1 MEIKITKR
9 KKLLEINN
17 EMCHNFYYL
26 VHGRFYNDDKTAYRK
41 FHFVLWFDIFDV
53 DEYFNYVD
61 FDDGCQWIDRPITK
75 NMIDEYCEEIIWST
89 VSMVSDNLIIE
100 KIAENYID
108 EAFSTYGAQKI
119 LVAEHLG
126 ISVSELNFLSK
137 YIGIDSRVWE

>member
-26 VHGRFYNDDKTAYRK
+26 VHGRFYNDDKNAYRK
-41 FHFVLWFDIFDV
+41 FKFVVWFDIFDV

-89 VSMVSDNLIIE
+89 VSIVSDYNNENQLKNFYEICNDSIHDYNR
-100 KIAENYID
+100 IA
-108 EAFSTYGAQKI
+108 
-119 LVAEHLG
+119 
-126 ISVSELNFLSK
+126 K
-137 YIGIDSRVWE
+137 YWW